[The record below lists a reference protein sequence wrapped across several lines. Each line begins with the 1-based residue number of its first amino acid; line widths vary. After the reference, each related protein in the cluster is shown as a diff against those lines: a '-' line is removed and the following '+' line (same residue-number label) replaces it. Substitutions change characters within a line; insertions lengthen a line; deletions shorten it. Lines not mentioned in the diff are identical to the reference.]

1 MYTCSTV
8 IFSILYVARKKK
20 MNTKNEKINNEQQEQ
35 GQRLDGDDVNILQE
49 KQTPE
54 NIMTTA
60 FLILFFGFILSV
72 VMGSFAIFGDTP
84 GFIIDIQGIPAELSY
99 EFSLFLVG
107 GFASTI
113 VGTIIF
119 IFYEY

>member
-1 MYTCSTV
+1 MW
-8 IFSILYVARKKK
+8 LGKK
-20 MNTKNEKINNEQQEQ
+20 MNTKNEKNNEQQEH
-35 GQRLDGDDVNILQE
+35 GQTLDGDEVNILQE

-54 NIMTTA
+54 NIITTA

-72 VMGSFAIFGDTP
+72 VIGSFAIFGDTP
-84 GFIIDIQGIPAELSY
+84 GFSINTQGVPAELSY

>member
-1 MYTCSTV
+1 
-8 IFSILYVARKKK
+8 
-20 MNTKNEKINNEQQEQ
+20 MNTENEKNNEQQEH

-84 GFIIDIQGIPAELSY
+84 GFFIDVQGIPEELSN

-107 GFASTI
+107 GLASTI

-119 IFYEY
+119 LFYEHY